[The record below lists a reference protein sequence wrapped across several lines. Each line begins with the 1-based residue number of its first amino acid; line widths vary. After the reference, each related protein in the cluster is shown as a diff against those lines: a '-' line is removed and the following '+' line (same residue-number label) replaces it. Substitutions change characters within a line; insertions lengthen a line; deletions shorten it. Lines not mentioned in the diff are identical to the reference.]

1 MTELK
6 DRIEEAFAS
15 TGLNASEFAKRVG
28 VTEAAVSHWRGGRTK
43 NLKAAVAQSIARVTG
58 FRAEWLINGR
68 GPKMETMDNIVP
80 AKSQG
85 RVPVIS
91 WIQAGELSDVLDIF
105 HPGEAVSWADAWHT
119 NPSASSYALV
129 VEGDSM
135 TSHTGSRSFPDGT
148 TLIVDPEA
156 AAKPGDFVIA
166 KDVVNQRATFKQLMT
181 DGARWYLKPLN
192 PAYPTIEIDDPSLRV
207 IGRVI
212 EFQPPGGKL

>member
-6 DRIEEAFAS
+6 DRIAEAMAAS
-15 TGLNASEFAKRVG
+15 GLKAHELAERVG
-28 VTEAAVSHWRGGRTK
+28 VSEPAVSHWLSGRTK
-43 NLKAAVAQSIARVTG
+43 SLKAKMAQAVARTTGVRVD
-58 FRAEWLINGR
+58 WLISGR
-68 GPKMETMDNIVP
+68 GPKTEAMENISP

-91 WIQAGELSDVLDIF
+91 WIQAGELSEVLDIF

-135 TSHTGSRSFPDGT
+135 TTTTGVRSFPEGT
-148 TLIVDPEA
+148 MLIVDPESA
-156 AAKPGDFVIA
+156 TKPGDFVIA

-192 PAYPTIEIDDPSLRV
+192 PAYPTIEIDDPALRV

>member
-6 DRIEEAFAS
+6 DRIAEALAAS
-15 TGLNASEFAKRVG
+15 GLKANEFALRVG
-28 VTEAAVSHWRGGRTK
+28 VSEPAVSHWLSGRTK
-43 NLKAAVAQSIARVTG
+43 SLKAEVAQSVARVTG
-58 FRAEWLINGR
+58 FRVDWLINGR
-68 GPKMETMDNIVP
+68 GPKTDVMENVTP

-91 WIQAGELSDVLDIF
+91 WIQAGEFSEVLDIF

-119 NPSASSYALV
+119 NPSATSYALV

-135 TSHTGSRSFPDGT
+135 TNASGSRSFPEGT

-181 DGARWYLKPLN
+181 DGARYYLKPLN